1 MMKRANQILNTVIGV
16 CVGIWIGH
24 GLYTFWDFKS
34 HPNVY
39 AVQSAPWYTSV
50 ILYGVI
56 TAIVVATAF
65 VIKWIL
71 KKMR

>member
-1 MMKRANQILNTVIGV
+1 MGCI
-16 CVGIWIGH
+16 
-24 GLYTFWDFKS
+24 TFWDFKS
-34 HPNVY
+34 HPNIY
-39 AVQSAPWYTSV
+39 TVQSAPWYTSV

-56 TAIVVATAF
+56 TAIVVAIAL